1 MSLFRKKNS
10 FLSFVKIVGVFLL
23 VVGLQMDGAR
33 GFSSV
38 QRYFARGPSQL
49 IHGSSS
55 SSSSSSRTHHLKV
68 STSTVEEPEIGF
80 DRSCALSEEE
90 VAPIIR
96 LEGSSGEKVI
106 NLFGILCIMVTLI
119 TCPIWSLAMYV
130 VNAVCSSNEEL
141 DPNRSFYDYT
151 GKIWARTWLT
161 LANSY
166 PTISGDLSS
175 LQEGTGPY
183 LYVAN
188 HASWLDIPILCTV
201 LDPVFKFIAKGELLS
216 TPCIGQQLSGGNH
229 ILIDREDRRSQLR
242 TFKEGV
248 NWLKSGVSLMAFP
261 EGKRSHDGRLMEFKG
276 GVFSMAA
283 KSNVPIVPISISNT
297 HAVMPSN
304 SIFPV
309 QSGAGKLHVHVHS
322 PIDIDGRPESEIA
335 SLVREKLLSKM
346 PLDQH
351 PLPSIQDEILKN
363 DGPVLTKENENEQ
376 PSSATSSEDLK
387 KVSS

>member
-1 MSLFRKKNS
+1 M
-10 FLSFVKIVGVFLL
+10 
-23 VVGLQMDGAR
+23 
-33 GFSSV
+33 
-38 QRYFARGPSQL
+38 
-49 IHGSSS
+49 
-55 SSSSSSRTHHLKV
+55 
-68 STSTVEEPEIGF
+68 
-80 DRSCALSEEE
+80 
-90 VAPIIR
+90 
-96 LEGSSGEKVI
+96 
-106 NLFGILCIMVTLI
+106 
-119 TCPIWSLAMYV
+119 
-130 VNAVCSSNEEL
+130 
-141 DPNRSFYDYT
+141 
-151 GKIWARTWLT
+151 
-161 LANSY
+161 
-166 PTISGDLSS
+166 
-175 LQEGTGPY
+175 
-183 LYVAN
+183 
-188 HASWLDIPILCTV
+188 
-201 LDPVFKFIAKGELLS
+201 
-216 TPCIGQQLSGGNH
+216 
-229 ILIDREDRRSQLR
+229 
-242 TFKEGV
+242 

>member
-1 MSLFRKKNS
+1 
-10 FLSFVKIVGVFLL
+10 
-23 VVGLQMDGAR
+23 MDGAR

-49 IHGSSS
+49 IHRSSS
-55 SSSSSSRTHHLKV
+55 SSSSSLSRTHHLKV
-68 STSTVEEPEIGF
+68 STSSVEGPEIGF
-80 DRSCALSEEE
+80 DRSCMLSEEE

-106 NLFGILCIMVTLI
+106 NLFGILCIMITLI
-119 TCPIWSLAMYV
+119 TCPIWSLAMYM

-151 GKIWARTWLT
+151 GKIWARVWLSF
-161 LANSY
+161 LNSY

-175 LQEGTGPY
+175 LQEGNGPY

-188 HASWLDIPILCTV
+188 HGSWLDIPILCTV

-248 NWLKSGVSLMAFP
+248 SWLKSGVSLMAFP

-304 SIFPV
+304 SMFPV

-351 PLPSIQDEILKN
+351 PLPNIQDEISKS
-363 DGPVLTKENENEQ
+363 DSPVLKKGKENPNPLLQ
-376 PSSATSSEDLK
+376 LQFNHTT
-387 KVSS
+387 